1 VKAGAN
7 PRRVRATPRA
17 PTACVLASRPMV
29 SVERAR
35 HLCIGLLLL
44 ALLARP
50 GAAAQPS
57 RPTRATVE
65 QALRAHD
72 LGPSEAAVGALGAG
86 VDQVLIAIA
95 GDAKAEAL
103 LRARAVSALA
113 YCRTPAARKFLAQTI
128 SEKAAAAAPGER
140 LLARKAAMALGW
152 LGGPDVPALLAPL
165 LDHTDPDVR
174 IDAALALGLTRLDG
188 AAELLRKR
196 LPQESDARV
205 RAQIGRQ
212 LRVIEA
218 SLVPAP
224 APKR

>member
-1 VKAGAN
+1 
-7 PRRVRATPRA
+7 VRTSPGDVPPPAR
-17 PTACVLASRPMV
+17 VLASRSMAP
-29 SVERAR
+29 VERAMWVGS
-35 HLCIGLLLL
+35 GLLLL
-44 ALLARP
+44 LFLARP
-50 GAAAQPS
+50 AAAGAATA
-57 RPTRATVE
+57 RPARATVE

-72 LGPSEAAVGALGAG
+72 LGPGEADIGKLGAG
-86 VDQVLIAIA
+86 ADQVLIAIA
-95 GDAKAEAL
+95 GDAKADL
-103 LRARAVSALA
+103 PLRARAVSALA
-113 YCRTPAARKFLAQTI
+113 YCRTSAARKFLTQI
-128 SEKAAAAAPGER
+128 IGESSAAADR

-165 LDHTDPDVR
+165 LDHADADVR

-196 LPQESDARV
+196 LPQESDGRV

-224 APKR
+224 APKH